1 MINTSFELNNLNKS
15 EVAVKNAKAFNE
27 VVEICSALFAG
38 KDTSKYNQKVD
49 AVRSRISKLGEQALA
64 GDSRAVAEINTI
76 VKYIIQPRLLEA
88 TKVFN
93 FLGNY
98 HEIGYDEQPRIK
110 TYSYEG
116 LDARLQASGAD
127 VGFAGRKWVEYP
139 IVTQTISSGMAI
151 DYRELASG
159 NFAGTVAEEMAQVQ
173 TDMNNKGV
181 AYVFDVIKSA
191 LKNNTEF
198 KESYKEYDSVPTQ
211 TQVDGMINR
220 VRKLGKVGIAGD
232 FSLISGICDWNG
244 YKTVGSTPIP
254 FFNATQVDEIAR
266 TGLNGFYKGS
276 ALIEIENP
284 YNFAKPLADKSGFDT
299 YYNPN
304 DLWFIAQ
311 GVNSPVNIF
320 RRGGITTMTG
330 NDVETGTVKTRFD
343 MELGADVVKGREFEI
358 GLLTKQVIKQD

>member
-38 KDTSKYNQKVD
+38 KDTSKYGQKVD

-98 HEIGYDEQPRIK
+98 REIGYDEQPRVK

-116 LDARLQASGAD
+116 LDARLQASGSD
-127 VGFAGRKWVEYP
+127 VSFAGRKWVEYP

-191 LKNNTEF
+191 LKNNTEYVKF
-198 KESYKEYDSVPTQ
+198 YGEYDSAPTQ
-211 TQVDGMINR
+211 TQVDGMINK

-276 ALIEIENP
+276 TLIELENP
-284 YNFAKPLADKSGFDT
+284 YNFTKPLADKSGFDT

-311 GVNSPVNIF
+311 GANSPVNIF

-358 GLLTKQVIKQD
+358 GLLTKQG

>member
-1 MINTSFELNNLNKS
+1 
-15 EVAVKNAKAFNE
+15 
-27 VVEICSALFAG
+27 
-38 KDTSKYNQKVD
+38 
-49 AVRSRISKLGEQALA
+49 
-64 GDSRAVAEINTI
+64 
-76 VKYIIQPRLLEA
+76 
-88 TKVFN
+88 
-93 FLGNY
+93 
-98 HEIGYDEQPRIK
+98 
-110 TYSYEG
+110 
-116 LDARLQASGAD
+116 
-127 VGFAGRKWVEYP
+127 
-139 IVTQTISSGMAI
+139 
-151 DYRELASG
+151 
-159 NFAGTVAEEMAQVQ
+159 MAQVQ

-198 KESYKEYDSVPTQ
+198 KEGYKEYDSVPTQ